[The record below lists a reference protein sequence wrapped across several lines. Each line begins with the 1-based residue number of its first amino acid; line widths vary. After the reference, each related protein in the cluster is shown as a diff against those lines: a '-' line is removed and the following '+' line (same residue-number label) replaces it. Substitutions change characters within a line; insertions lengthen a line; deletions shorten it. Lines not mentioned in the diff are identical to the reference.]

1 MTFEVVSIS
10 LQVLL
15 VAAALVLLAY
25 MLLSKRAVDPHEEV
39 WLLAKQGDRVA
50 RLYYLL
56 ATAAV
61 INLVVLLAKI
71 AMFGKSIS

>member
-25 MLLSKRAVDPHEEV
+25 MLLSKRAVDPYEGV

-61 INLVVLLAKI
+61 FNLVVLLAKI